1 MIQKNAKLK
10 AAIFE
15 SGHTSREIAE
25 KAGIHPSFLS
35 MAKTGRYILDD
46 RKKARIASVLGK
58 SVKDVFEK

>member
-1 MIQKNAKLK
+1 MIERNVKLK

-35 MAKTGRYILDD
+35 MATTGRYILDD
-46 RKKARIASVLGK
+46 RQKARVAKVLGK
-58 SVKDVFEK
+58 KTKDLFK